1 MTILLYPVVVPQ
13 QLSNTILPSPM
24 RIAISNLVCHPQ
36 NLPEYRDGTP
46 HGAPWDASRHLRDA
60 LRHGHVCFRQDAC
73 VACVP
78 IFVV

>member
-1 MTILLYPVVVPQ
+1 MPPTVRP
-13 QLSNTILPSPM
+13 
-24 RIAISNLVCHPQ
+24 AISNLVYHPQ
-36 NLPEYRDGTP
+36 NLPESCSNRDGTP

-78 IFVV
+78 NSVAYLGFRAVK